1 MAKQGKKGVI
11 TADKRIAA
19 LFKVSHAIV
28 QAFALVQKKR
38 LAKDKV
44 EGLADFEQGIELF
57 KEVLKSWLIKCVRTP
72 VSTILKAEEPLDFT
86 NTFLE
91 ADRQNR
97 FMQLQI
103 RVNTIFSNLILNA
116 NDKSF

>member
-1 MAKQGKKGVI
+1 MPSDDGGEDDKAGQKDAYDKMRQRVAKQGKKGVI

-91 ADRQNR
+91 ADR
-97 FMQLQI
+97 
-103 RVNTIFSNLILNA
+103 
-116 NDKSF
+116 